1 MTLEL
6 NLNSLHKDISPVVDI
21 TRVNAILSTNRI
33 DNPVSDFANNGDIMD
48 SFTEPYAAVY
58 LTQAIRLSKLQLL
71 IKLMLQIDLRELD
84 IRALYKILRN
94 DGPVNS
100 EFELFPGYN
109 NLGDNNEILDPKN
122 SDGLPDTFVPI
133 NGSDIEY
140 SDYEFTI
147 DNLPEY
153 EVYQVK
159 ILFTSTNQ
167 AVVPKIKDL
176 RVIALA

>member
-1 MTLEL
+1 M
-6 NLNSLHKDISPVVDI
+6 SSI
-21 TRVNAILSTNRI
+21 
-33 DNPVSDFANNGDIMD
+33 
-48 SFTEPYAAVY
+48 TEPHSAVY
-58 LTQAIRLSKLQLL
+58 LTQAIRLEQPATSIKVMLL
-71 IKLMLQIDLRELD
+71 GNRPEGTD

-109 NLGDNNEILDPKN
+109 NLGDNSEVLDPGN
-122 SDGLPDTFVPI
+122 SDGLPDKFVPI
-133 NGSDIEY
+133 NASDIEY
-140 SDYEFTI
+140 SDYEFSI

-153 EVYQVK
+153 ELFQIK
-159 ILFTSTNQ
+159 IIFTSTNQ